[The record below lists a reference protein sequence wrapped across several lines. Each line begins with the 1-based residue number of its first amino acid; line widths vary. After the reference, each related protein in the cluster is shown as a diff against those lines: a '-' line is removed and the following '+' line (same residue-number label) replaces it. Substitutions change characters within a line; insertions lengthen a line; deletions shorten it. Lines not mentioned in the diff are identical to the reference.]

1 MEEERSCLQRERQVV
16 ADVIR
21 SRADVVRTLVTQAE
35 ERCQRALAAVAEKR
49 EGEIEEEMTAARD
62 RRQQLQQMSLKVGGK
77 QTTDMHTSLFSE
89 DSLLHQPRQPRFL
102 LHQSDDT
109 SINLQVL
116 ECYLGQVYGTSSSPH
131 EADENKGMVTDGL
144 PGGEGAM
151 GSPTPT
157 TDVSM
162 ESEPQTRRVD
172 GLGCGYDL
180 VRYQGDNNSL
190 NQHLDAFSRGA
201 VKIEQETVRL
211 QEQVRNMLNMLD
223 TIRGLNSK
231 VQSGSQLCQDAE
243 TMTEGHVEL
252 QEEEV
257 NTDGETGELP
267 DEISGENEGSVM
279 ESSQLNTNGELI
291 KGGNLNIPKEIG
303 ALSQMFTTLK
313 SKSRHVIVFHARVRA
328 ERLVR
333 EKLLVRHQV
342 RCNVG
347 QAYNTRTGVF
357 TAPVT
362 GIYLFLATELKG
374 TGTGGASTRLSVDN
388 TTVAWFKSR
397 LSHVGKGVSCTSH
410 VAVRL
415 TSGQCV
421 SLKARTVSV
430 SQTWLLLF
438 SGMLVQI

>member
-1 MEEERSCLQRERQVV
+1 MFDNIFFQYEFHADDKDRGTQSSQLLTSDTCDDTREAECLCVESGKGLCRQCRHNHAKQLQPLTSSTSLPSNEDPEQKIRRQVNDLTAALTLMEEERSCLQRERQAV

-77 QTTDMHTSLFSE
+77 QTTDMHTSLFSD

-102 LHQSDDT
+102 LHQSDDS

-131 EADENKGMVTDGL
+131 EADENKGMVKGGL
-144 PGGEGAM
+144 PGGEGAV

-190 NQHLDAFSRGA
+190 HQHLDAFSRGA

-211 QEQVRNMLNMLD
+211 QEQVRNMMNMLD

-243 TMTEGHVEL
+243 TMTEGHLEL
-252 QEEEV
+252 QEEV
-257 NTDGETGELP
+257 NTDGESGELP

-279 ESSQLNTNGELI
+279 ESSQLTTNGELI

-313 SKSRHVIVFHARVRA
+313 SKLIQILF
-328 ERLVR
+328 
-333 EKLLVRHQV
+333 
-342 RCNVG
+342 
-347 QAYNTRTGVF
+347 
-357 TAPVT
+357 
-362 GIYLFLATELKG
+362 YLSKE
-374 TGTGGASTRLSVDN
+374 
-388 TTVAWFKSR
+388 
-397 LSHVGKGVSCTSH
+397 
-410 VAVRL
+410 
-415 TSGQCV
+415 Q
-421 SLKARTVSV
+421 
-430 SQTWLLLF
+430 
-438 SGMLVQI
+438 

>member
-1 MEEERSCLQRERQVV
+1 MS
-16 ADVIR
+16 IR
-21 SRADVVRTLVTQAE
+21 
-35 ERCQRALAAVAEKR
+35 KK
-49 EGEIEEEMTAARD
+49 EGVND
-62 RRQQLQQMSLKVGGK
+62 LS
-77 QTTDMHTSLFSE
+77 SF
-89 DSLLHQPRQPRFL
+89 
-102 LHQSDDT
+102 
-109 SINLQVL
+109 
-116 ECYLGQVYGTSSSPH
+116 GTSCYRGRCPSPH
-131 EADENKGMVTDGL
+131 PRGVL
-144 PGGEGAM
+144 P
-151 GSPTPT
+151 SPKPCG
-157 TDVSM
+157 VRY
-162 ESEPQTRRVD
+162 PQTGV
-172 GLGCGYDL
+172 
-180 VRYQGDNNSL
+180 
-190 NQHLDAFSRGA
+190 
-201 VKIEQETVRL
+201 
-211 QEQVRNMLNMLD
+211 
-223 TIRGLNSK
+223 
-231 VQSGSQLCQDAE
+231 SGSNVANSICVCVVHGLLCIYDVFVYICFYLAP
-243 TMTEGHVEL
+243 G
-252 QEEEV
+252 
-257 NTDGETGELP
+257 
-267 DEISGENEGSVM
+267 
-279 ESSQLNTNGELI
+279 
-291 KGGNLNIPKEIG
+291 
-303 ALSQMFTTLK
+303 
-313 SKSRHVIVFHARVRA
+313 KSRHVIVFHARVRA